1 MDKKIKIDQVNFIE
15 ELNLYNNKNNI
26 VNQLPAYNI
35 EDTDYFI
42 KNLETECEQQK
53 TLNLILKKKETAKE
67 IDDIKKFID
76 NNNSNID
83 KQLEKLINISDE
95 LKTVILENKQL
106 QEANNELKNLTNSKK
121 YNDVANKLKSIKKT
135 KEDIKNFLGKNG
147 IISIV

>member
-53 TLNLILKKKETAKE
+53 TLNLILKKETSKE

-76 NNNSNID
+76 DNDSNID
-83 KQLEKLINISDE
+83 KQLEKLINISGE
-95 LKTVILENKQL
+95 LKTVVLENKQL

-121 YNDVANKLKSIKKT
+121 YNDISNKLKSIKKT
-135 KEDIKNFLGKNG
+135 KEDIKDFLGQNG
-147 IISIV
+147 IISII